1 MKITMGK
8 ANAGNMCTSWSSPP
22 KCTSLKYSC
31 TLNEIR
37 SVQIVSTYLMAAA
50 FQWVRHIVQWRCF
63 GHKSS
68 YTPGSAENFF
78 LLTACYTRC
87 TIIYRTVSSFSV
99 IRSEYSLIL
108 RGGKTLLHMMN
119 IYDISHTWKTEWK
132 QVKLLQC
139 YLYSVIYTVL
149 LHFLYMIFIDS
160 YDISLM
166 LVYIRT
172 KLTFL
177 PR

>member
-139 YLYSVIYTVL
+139 YL
-149 LHFLYMIFIDS
+149 LHFLYMILDS
-160 YDISLM
+160 YDISVI
-166 LVYIRT
+166 LVYERSLIFYQEI
-172 KLTFL
+172 L
-177 PR
+177 